1 MYNVAGGSDLS
12 RLAYLP
18 DFYKNTKE
26 KLSKNEET
34 IRFYSDFYADSLKH
48 NYDLLIIG
56 DSFSDAVH
64 TFSNK
69 LAKKKSVL
77 VVNGQFEKNPIQRL
91 SSLINSG
98 FFDTI
103 NVKEVLLESVERY
116 VVERALSTNLGD
128 SSKHNK
134 LISKTIINKTSNNTI
149 SKPKHD
155 FFSSQPLYFGFNT
168 LKHLMCKDVEF
179 NSTVQQYSLTK
190 DLFSYYKSKTI
201 LVLKEDMQKLYC
213 NNDSKKII
221 YLNHVLNIL
230 NKKLKNKMVGFHVM
244 ICPDKYDLYFDYFV
258 NYKNYERPLL
268 FQKLDG
274 FKQNYHFIPVLSIL
288 RNQLD
293 KNVKDLYLYDDTHW
307 SSKSVNLVTHYI
319 ESLDSSIFE

>member
-26 KLSKNEET
+26 KLSRNDET
-34 IRFYSDFYADSLKH
+34 IRFYSDFYTDSLKH

-77 VVNGQFEKNPIQRL
+77 VVKGQNEKNPIQRL

-116 VVERALSTNLGD
+116 VVERALSTNLCD
-128 SSKHNK
+128 SSMQNNVIDKT
-134 LISKTIINKTSNNTI
+134 LITNTSNANI

-168 LKHLMCKDVEF
+168 LRHLLCKDVEF

-190 DLFSYYKSKTI
+190 KLFSYYKSKSI
-201 LVLKEDMQKLYC
+201 LVLKEDIQKLYY
-213 NNDSKKII
+213 NNDSKKIY
-221 YLNHVLNIL
+221 YLNNVLNLIS
-230 NKKLKNKMVGFHVM
+230 KKLKNKNVGFNVM
-244 ICPDKYDLYFDYFV
+244 ICPDKYDLYYDFFV
-258 NYKNYERPLL
+258 NNNNYKRPHF
-268 FQKLDG
+268 FQKLYAC
-274 FKQNYHFIPVLSIL
+274 KQEYNFIPVFSIL

-293 KNVKDLYLYDDTHW
+293 KNVQDLYLYDDTHW
-307 SSKSVNLVTHYI
+307 STKSVCLITKYLERYDTSN
-319 ESLDSSIFE
+319 F